1 MSEVNSATA
10 WQADDQPGVDHGAP
24 TPPAVRRVTRS
35 RTDRVFGGVC
45 GGLGAYFRVDPVLLR
60 VAAVALALSGGLGLI
75 AYLIGWAVIPEDP
88 EGTQPLPAR
97 PVNSHGASVAVGAA
111 LIALGALLLLRMFV
125 PWFSMALFWPLVV
138 VGAGVLIL
146 VSARR

>member
-1 MSEVNSATA
+1 MSEFNSATA
-10 WQADDQPGVDHGAP
+10 WQAGDQPGVDHGTP
-24 TPPAVRRVTRS
+24 TQPTVRRVTRS

-45 GGLGAYFRVDPVLLR
+45 GGLGRYFGVDPVLLR
-60 VAAVALALSGGLGLI
+60 VAAVALALSGGLGLV

-88 EGTQPLPAR
+88 EGTEPPPPR
-97 PVNSHGASVAVGAA
+97 PVNGHGASVAVGAA

>member
-1 MSEVNSATA
+1 MSEFNSATA
-10 WQADDQPGVDHGAP
+10 WQADDQPGVDAGASPQP
-24 TPPAVRRVTRS
+24 TARRVTRS

-45 GGLGAYFRVDPVLLR
+45 GGLGRYFGVDPVLLR
-60 VAAVALALSGGLGLI
+60 VAAVALALSGGLGLL

-88 EGTQPLPAR
+88 QGTQPLPPGPA
-97 PVNSHGASVAVGAA
+97 NNHGVSVAVGAA
-111 LIALGALLLLRMFV
+111 LIAVGALLLLRVLV
-125 PWFSMALFWPLVV
+125 PWFSLALFWPLVV